1 MDYDNEKYGTKLRND
16 FIKKQKDNFG
26 LYLYNEFSN
35 SKAFSTLT
43 DMDYYFFVRDND
55 TKNTAINNIMDGVV
69 EECKQCKGWVTQ
81 EDIANICLYYETN
94 FVKACEKLKPVF
106 NLQHDQRFD
115 EKGKP
120 IKNNGSLATDLI
132 KKGVALHFSGYIM
145 LAVIVFIV
153 LILL

>member
-16 FIKKQKDNFG
+16 FIKRQKDNFG

-35 SKAFSTLT
+35 SKSFATLT
-43 DMDYYFFVRDND
+43 DMDYYFFVRDHD

-69 EECKQCKGWVTQ
+69 EECKECKGWVTQ
-81 EDIANICLYYETN
+81 EDIANLSIYYGTN
-94 FVKACEKLKPVF
+94 FVKECEKLKPVF

-120 IKNNGSLATDLI
+120 IKNNGSLATGLI

-145 LAVIVFIV
+145 LAVIIFIV
-153 LILL
+153 LIIL